1 MTGSTPSPAQW
12 CTAPALP
19 GKVEVARPA
28 RHFRRHLQRAK
39 MEMQLA
45 SQPSPP
51 AGDSAQSKSTRR
63 RRASLVDIDD
73 ELEGI
78 ALDPLLANQPKTPWE
93 RAKQGLGALVLV
105 CIVAGYL
112 QYGHLLT
119 MDALMENQKYLRT
132 TVGDTPIRSGTI
144 FIVLMMGVVALSLP
158 GATLFCFVSGLAF
171 PQPLACILAWLG
183 FSFGSALCYIL
194 VQTVL
199 GDYFKGKLRA
209 SPKLYKYYR
218 KFQGYLLDES
228 ASQAVPMICVRYL
241 LFIPHWFTNVAAPLI
256 GVPFFL
262 FLWTTMLSSIPGTAL
277 YTCAGAGLATV
288 FKDHE
293 RAISAGETPEMPSTI
308 SVVLAVIWV
317 EDPLEQLM
325 VVFFISLFV
334 LVPGVLYYTRGLPAA
349 AIKEDSSLPGMS
361 PQRFAD
367 QLPAGNS
374 TTGGAARARKA
385 E

>member
-1 MTGSTPSPAQW
+1 MEAPREPSQSPD
-12 CTAPALP
+12 AP
-19 GKVEVARPA
+19 R
-28 RHFRRHLQRAK
+28 
-39 MEMQLA
+39 
-45 SQPSPP
+45 
-51 AGDSAQSKSTRR
+51 TRR
-63 RRASLVDIDD
+63 RRASLVDIGDDD
-73 ELEGI
+73 ELEVA
-78 ALDPLLANQPKTPWE
+78 ALDVQLAEKPKTTWD
-93 RAKQGLGALVLV
+93 RVKQGLGVLVLL
-105 CIVAGYL
+105 CIVGGYL

-119 MDALMENQKYLRT
+119 MDALMENQKFLRT
-132 TVGDTPIRSGTI
+132 TVGDTPIVSSAI

-209 SPKLYKYYR
+209 SPQLFKYYG
-218 KFQGYLLDES
+218 KFQTYLLDENS
-228 ASQAVPMICVRYL
+228 SQAVPMICIRYL

-288 FKDHE
+288 FEDRE
-293 RAISAGETPEMPSTI
+293 RALAAGEAAEMPSTM
-308 SVVLAVIWV
+308 SVLLAVVLV
-317 EDPLEQLM
+317 EDPVEQL
-325 VVFFISLFV
+325 VVVGFVSLFV
-334 LVPGVLYYTRGLPAA
+334 IVPALLYYKRGLPAVA
-349 AIKEDSSLPGMS
+349 AEDDSKKPLPGMS

-367 QLPAGNS
+367 QQPGETAGS
-374 TTGGAARARKA
+374 SSGFGGAAVGRKK

>member
-1 MTGSTPSPAQW
+1 MEQAVP
-12 CTAPALP
+12 P
-19 GKVEVARPA
+19 GDGEG
-28 RHFRRHLQRAK
+28 QR
-39 MEMQLA
+39 
-45 SQPSPP
+45 
-51 AGDSAQSKSTRR
+51 TRR
-63 RRASLVDIDD
+63 RRASLVAVDD
-73 ELEGI
+73 ELETV
-78 ALDPLLANQPKTPWE
+78 PLLAEQPKTPWA
-93 RAKQGLGALVLV
+93 RAKQGFGVLVLV
-105 CIVAGYL
+105 CIIGGYL

-132 TVGDTPIRSGTI
+132 TVGNTPIRSGAI

-199 GDYFKGKLRA
+199 EDYFKGKLRA
-209 SPKLYKYYR
+209 SPKLYKYYS
-218 KFQGYLLDES
+218 KFQEYLLDES
-228 ASQAVPMICVRYL
+228 ASQAVPMICIRYL

-262 FLWTTMLSSIPGTAL
+262 FVWTTMLSSIPGTAL

-288 FKDHE
+288 FQDHE
-293 RAISAGETPEMPSTI
+293 RAISAGETPEMPTTM
-308 SVVLAVIWV
+308 SVVLAVVWV

-325 VVFFISLFV
+325 VIFFISLFV
-334 LVPGVLYYTRGLPAA
+334 LVPGLLYYTRGLPAV
-349 AIKEDSSLPGMS
+349 KEEDPPLPGMS

-374 TTGGAARARKA
+374 TGGGASGRKA